1 MLLCKLRWILFVAF
15 SFILLGMLFVE
26 TSTVRAETMIDLPIL
41 MPATQINAIENP
53 DHMLNLII
61 GAAAIVLV
69 IFVGVVL
76 RRPKS

>member
-1 MLLCKLRWILFVAF
+1 MRWILF
-15 SFILLGMLFVE
+15 ITLLFFLLPGMLFVE
-26 TSTVRAETMIDLPIL
+26 TITVQAETIYDLPIL
-41 MPATQINAIENP
+41 IPTIQIDELENP

>member
-1 MLLCKLRWILFVAF
+1 MF
-15 SFILLGMLFVE
+15 FIE
-26 TSTVRAETMIDLPIL
+26 TSSVQAETMSDLPIL
-41 MPATQINAIENP
+41 IPSTQINVMGNT